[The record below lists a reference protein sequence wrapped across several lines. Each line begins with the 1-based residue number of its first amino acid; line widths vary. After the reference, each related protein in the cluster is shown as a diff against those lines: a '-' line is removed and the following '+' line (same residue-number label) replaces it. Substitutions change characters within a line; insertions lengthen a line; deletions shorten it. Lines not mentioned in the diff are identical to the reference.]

1 MKRSI
6 LIFTVFLICIQG
18 FSQLNRVIFD
28 EKKNAEILFGE
39 FTIDFIKN
47 SEFNEWFAPEYSS
60 YQVKKEVFTPDL
72 RVAFDSIYIFAAS
85 WCSDTRRELP
95 RFCKIIDE
103 VDIFDETKL
112 RFIALDFKK
121 KTDVLETDEF
131 YLQFVPT
138 FIFYFRGEE
147 LCRIVEEPRES
158 LEDDMVDLLKR
169 IQ

>member
-6 LIFTVFLICIQG
+6 LIFTVLLICIQG

-28 EKKNAEILFGE
+28 EKKNAEVLFGE
-39 FTIDFIKN
+39 FTIDFIKT

-60 YQVKKEVFTPDL
+60 YKVQKEVFTADL

-95 RFCKIIDE
+95 RFCKIIEE
-103 VDIFDETKL
+103 VDIFNETKL
-112 RFIALDFKK
+112 RFIAVDSKK
-121 KTDVLETDEF
+121 KTDILETEDF

-138 FIFYFRGEE
+138 FIFYFHGEE

-158 LEDDMVDLLKR
+158 LEEDMVDLLKR